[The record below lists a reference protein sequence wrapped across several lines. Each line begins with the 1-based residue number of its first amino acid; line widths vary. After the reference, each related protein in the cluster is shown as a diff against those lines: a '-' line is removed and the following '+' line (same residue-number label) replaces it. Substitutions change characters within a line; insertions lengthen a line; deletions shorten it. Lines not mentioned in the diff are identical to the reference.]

1 MSLHGKKGL
10 GKKNRK
16 GWRCDKI
23 LVHLKEFAPSIPLTS
38 TSLFLTLTLHGCKLE
53 YVKK

>member
-10 GKKNRK
+10 IKIDKK

-23 LVHLKEFAPSIPLTS
+23 LVHLKEFGP
-38 TSLFLTLTLHGCKLE
+38 KLNKL
-53 YVKK
+53 VDPHIISFTP

>member
-16 GWRCDKI
+16 WWCCDKI
-23 LVHLKEFAPSIPLTS
+23 LVHLKEFAPKYNMLDFKWI
-38 TSLFLTLTLHGCKLE
+38 
-53 YVKK
+53 Y